1 MQLIA
6 KRLPYYGVP
15 PRRLKPGDTFEATP
29 KHAKLLIQLG
39 LAAESAPDELEGTEL
54 AEPQAP
60 VQKKRTYKRRD
71 LQAEE

>member
-6 KRLPYYGVP
+6 KHLPYYGVP
-15 PRRLKPGDTFEATP
+15 PRRLKRGDTFEATP

-39 LAAESAPDELEGTEL
+39 LAAESPADELEGTEL
-54 AEPQAP
+54 AAP
-60 VQKKRTYKRRD
+60 VQKTRTYKRRD

>member
-6 KRLPYYGVP
+6 KRLPYYGLP

-29 KHAKLLIQLG
+29 KHAKLLVQLG
-39 LAAESAPDELEGTEL
+39 LAAESITTEFDETEL
-54 AEPQAP
+54 AEPP
-60 VQKKRTYKRRD
+60 PKKRTYKRRD

>member
-15 PRRLKPGDTFEATP
+15 PRRLKPGDTFTATD
-29 KHAKLLIQLG
+29 KHGRLLIQLG
-39 LAAESAPDELEGTEL
+39 LAAESIPSEFEETEL
-54 AEPQAP
+54 ADPPPAS
-60 VQKKRTYKRRD
+60 KKRTYKRRD

>member
-6 KRLPYYGVP
+6 KHLPYYGLP
-15 PRRLKPGDTFEATP
+15 PRRLKAGDTFEATD

-39 LAAESAPDELEGTEL
+39 LAAESIPTEFDETEL
-54 AEPQAP
+54 AEPLAP